1 MKCWTE
7 IAEASLGLCPD
18 ALRGRFGGGL
28 IVAILFGGEAEM
40 SGCGVRRGGEAAAK
54 NFPEKSEEPGCLG
67 RTLQNVCPKEGINQ
81 RPDVPLFNQNTC
93 MLYNLET

>member
-1 MKCWTE
+1 MGRRT
-7 IAEASLGLCPD
+7 AEACLGLCPD
-18 ALRGRFGGGL
+18 ALRGRLANSL
-28 IVAILFGGEAEM
+28 IVAILLGSEAEM
-40 SGCGVRRGGEAAAK
+40 SGCAVKSGGEAAAK